1 MQSRPVHGNI
11 ELQEYLPLLVD
22 ISLYGANEGTY
33 YKVTG
38 IHGALN
44 RVLMNCKKLKEAG
57 IRVALKTPVLN
68 ETLGQINEMKSIATK
83 MGIPF
88 VYTFE
93 ICPTIDKDVSPKS
106 HQVNMVDA
114 LRYEF
119 ENHFEQVKNFEKSDL
134 DRNNIIQELLNN
146 DHVYR
151 CNVALNSFIIDY
163 KGNMCPCMKLR
174 HRGEYLTK
182 EKYDDIWNRF
192 GQYSK
197 LLATENYVCKK
208 CDAA

>member
-11 ELQEYLPLLVD
+11 ELEEYLTLLVD

-93 ICPTIDKDVSPKS
+93 ICPTIDKDIKIF
-106 HQVNMVDA
+106 QTFLYAMCRLA
-114 LRYEF
+114 LLYKEGRTRNITEDNARNLLLRA
-119 ENHFEQVKNFEKSDL
+119 ETMGESWATKILEKL
-134 DRNNIIQELLNN
+134 FNNI
-146 DHVYR
+146 D
-151 CNVALNSFIIDY
+151 
-163 KGNMCPCMKLR
+163 
-174 HRGEYLTK
+174 
-182 EKYDDIWNRF
+182 
-192 GQYSK
+192 
-197 LLATENYVCKK
+197 
-208 CDAA
+208 